1 MRRFRK
7 FAAFGMLAAGVSTLC
22 HGLDYESLHKARKS
36 VVYVRMN
43 RTFGHAYFPTSGT
56 GFLVHPDGYMITNR
70 HVVADQIEM
79 SIDGKVREINAKV
92 LDLEVV
98 LDSGSK
104 DERVLPAKV
113 VSLDRARDLALL
125 KIDFKVPFWLDVSE
139 PRRVRV
145 TERVWVVGFPFGG
158 MLAIGDDTST
168 VNNDINPEVS
178 VNAGMITS
186 LRHDSSGKL
195 RLLQTDAAVNPGN
208 SGGPLLSDDGEVVG
222 VVNAKV
228 MRSEGLGFALSPVIL
243 DEFVTSKS
251 VQVSFEPGLILVPP
265 QPIEVTITP
274 LLTTQNQDLLGTV
287 KLEGDNI
294 QSVSVRL
301 LSDGSV
307 WTGTLAVPEAQPG
320 SDPPPYYFVDVHFK
334 QPNGQTAIHR
344 RYRLQNV
351 AGAAPS
357 LGGEREAEK
366 IMADR
371 HDFPNE
377 RNMQRSTG
385 NSKTGGKS
393 SLSDYARNK
402 KLAKTGDG
410 PVVIDQNTVYEMS
423 DPLARALP
431 PERYEHLGDDDLKL
445 AATRYDAY
453 KLAKKELEHYQS
465 YLTAYEKD
473 PNPRTR
479 SAASNAKREINEW
492 RQPIMVGYEKY
503 RERVVRAD
511 LVFCHDNE
519 RWYLRHAVPADCEWV
534 EEP

>member
-1 MRRFRK
+1 LRRYGK
-7 FAAFGMLAAGVSTLC
+7 IAAFAILAVCVSTLC
-22 HGLDYESLHKARKS
+22 HGLDFESLHRARKS

-43 RTFGHAYFPTSGT
+43 RTFGQAYFPTSGT
-56 GFLVHPDGYMITNR
+56 GFLVHRDGYVITNR
-70 HVVADQIEM
+70 HVVADHIEM
-79 SIDGKVREINAKV
+79 SINGKAREINAKV

-98 LDSGSK
+98 LDSGTK

-113 VSLDRARDLALL
+113 ISLDRARDLALL
-125 KIDFKVPFWLDVSE
+125 KIDFEVPFWLDVSE

-145 TERVWVVGFPFGG
+145 TDRVWVVGFPFGG
-158 MLAIGDDTST
+158 MLAIGDDTRT

-186 LRHDSSGKL
+186 LRHDNSGKL

-208 SGGPLLSDDGEVVG
+208 SGGPLLNDDGEVVG

-228 MRSEGLGFALSPVIL
+228 MQSEGLGFALSPIIL

-251 VQVSFEPGLILVPP
+251 VKVSFEPGVILMPP
-265 QPIEVTITP
+265 EPIEVTITP
-274 LLTTQNQDLLGTV
+274 LLTTQNQELLGTV
-287 KLEGDNI
+287 KLEGENI
-294 QSVSVRL
+294 QSVSARL
-301 LSDGSV
+301 RSDGSV
-307 WTGTLAVPEAQPG
+307 WSGTLAVPEAQSD
-320 SDPPPYYFVDVHFK
+320 SDPPPYYFVEIDLR

-351 AGAAPS
+351 AGASPS
-357 LGGEREAEK
+357 LGGEREAEA

-377 RNMQRSTG
+377 RNMRRSTG

-402 KLAKTGDG
+402 KLVKSGDG
-410 PVVIDQNTVYEMS
+410 PVVIDQNTVYKMS

-431 PERYEHLGDDDLKL
+431 PERYQHLGDDDLKL

-453 KLAKKELEHYQS
+453 RLAKKELEHYQS
-465 YLTAYEKD
+465 YLTSYERD

-479 SAASNAKREINEW
+479 AAAKSAKAEINQWEN
-492 RQPIMVGYEKY
+492 PIMVGFEKY

-511 LVFCHDNE
+511 IVFCHDND
-519 RWYLRHAVPADCEWV
+519 RWYLRHAVHANCEWV